1 MVPPQSWGI
10 ARTTGGRDARV
21 RVGFPERTEAR
32 VRRRGCD
39 AREQALS
46 VLRCRESAGPIE
58 TRLHYGCI
66 HSPGVG

>member
-1 MVPPQSWGI
+1 MVPPQSSGFWGI
-10 ARTTGGRDARV
+10 ARTTGGRVARV

-46 VLRCRESAGPIE
+46 VLVSRVGRADRDSA
-58 TRLHYGCI
+58 RA
-66 HSPGVG
+66 